1 MAQILGETEKPMNRR
16 ELLTQSAAAGMA
28 AAITGSR
35 AFNAAAAAP
44 PEAQGIEQS
53 SAPPAPLTPPAS
65 GSIPVAFVLAPHAV
79 VIDFAGPWEVF
90 QDTTVPGRATPPFSL
105 YTVAESTRPITAS
118 GGMLITPNYSFDTA
132 PLPKI
137 IVIPAQHEP
146 TEKLL
151 NWIRTAHKTAD
162 VTMSVCTGA
171 DVLAA
176 TGLLAGKSATTH
188 HTAYRELAMDHA
200 DIIVQ
205 RGVRFVE
212 DGKLASSGG
221 LSSGIDLALHIV
233 ERYFGRD
240 VATQTAF
247 QMEYQGQ
254 GWLYP
259 ASNRAY
265 AEIRAR
271 DGQTL
276 CPICSMVV
284 DPKTALSS
292 TYKSKAYY
300 FCMPSHKAR
309 FDADPDKWLSA

>member
-1 MAQILGETEKPMNRR
+1 
-16 ELLTQSAAAGMA
+16 MA
-28 AAITGSR
+28 AAITGPR
-35 AFNAAAAAP
+35 AFGAAAP
-44 PEAQGIEQS
+44 PTPSTVHSTAES
-53 SAPPAPLTPPAS
+53 SVPLTPPAT
-65 GSIPVAFVLAPHAV
+65 GSIPVAFVIAQHAV

-90 QDTTVPGRATPPFSL
+90 QDTTVPGREAPFSL

-132 PLPKI
+132 PQPKI
-137 IVIPAQHEP
+137 IVIPAQRPP

-151 NWIRTAHKTAD
+151 NWIRTAYKSAD

-176 TGLLAGKSATTH
+176 TGLLSGRSATTH
-188 HTAYRELAMDHA
+188 HAAYREMAMDHT
-200 DIIVQ
+200 DISIK

-212 DGKLASSGG
+212 DGKFASSGG

-233 ERYFGRD
+233 ERYYGRD
-240 VATQTAF
+240 VAQQTAF

-254 GWLYP
+254 GWLDP
-259 ASNRAY
+259 ASNREY
-265 AEIRAR
+265 AEIHAR

-284 DPKTALSS
+284 EPKTAVSS
-292 TYKSKAYY
+292 TYKNKTYY
-300 FCMPSHKAR
+300 FCMPPHKAR
-309 FDADPDKWLSA
+309 FDADPDKWLAAA

>member
-1 MAQILGETEKPMNRR
+1 
-16 ELLTQSAAAGMA
+16 MA

-35 AFNAAAAAP
+35 AFGAAAAATP
-44 PEAQGIEQS
+44 STAPSPAES
-53 SAPPAPLTPPAS
+53 SAPLTPPAT
-65 GSIPVAFVLAPHAV
+65 GSIPVAFVLAQHAV

-90 QDTTVPGRATPPFSL
+90 QDTTVPGRQAPFSL

-118 GGMLITPNYSFDTA
+118 GGMLITPNFSFDTA
-132 PLPKI
+132 PQPKI

-151 NWIRTAHKTAD
+151 NWIRTAYKSAD

-188 HTAYRELAMDHA
+188 HAAYREMAMDHP
-200 DIIVQ
+200 DISIK

-212 DGKLASSGG
+212 DGKFASSGG

-233 ERYFGRD
+233 ERYYGRD
-240 VATQTAF
+240 VAQQTAF

-254 GWLYP
+254 GWLDP
-259 ASNRAY
+259 ASNREY
-265 AEIRAR
+265 AEIHAR

-284 DPKTALSS
+284 EPKTAVSS
-292 TYKSKAYY
+292 TYKNKTYY
-300 FCMPSHKAR
+300 FCMPPHKAR
-309 FDADPDKWLSA
+309 FDADPDKWLAAA

>member
-1 MAQILGETEKPMNRR
+1 MNRR
-16 ELLTQSAAAGMA
+16 ELLQQSAAAGMA
-28 AAITGSR
+28 AAFTGSQALR
-35 AFNAAAAAP
+35 AAAAAAP
-44 PEAQGIEQS
+44 PAEPGATQS
-53 SAPPAPLTPPAS
+53 SVPLTPPAS
-65 GSIPVAFVLAPHAV
+65 GSIPVAFVLAQHAV

-90 QDTTVPGRATPPFSL
+90 QDTTVPGREAPFRL

-132 PLPKI
+132 PQPKI
-137 IVIPAQHEP
+137 IVIPAQREP

-151 NWIRTAHKTAD
+151 NWIRSAHKSAD

-188 HTAYRELAMDHA
+188 HTAYREMAMDHT
-200 DIIVQ
+200 DISVK

-212 DGKLASSGG
+212 DGQFASSGG

-240 VATQTAF
+240 VARQTAF

-254 GWLYP
+254 GWLDP
-259 ASNRAY
+259 SSNRAY

-284 DPKTALSS
+284 DPKSAVSS
-292 TYKSKAYY
+292 TYKGNTYY
-300 FCMPSHKAR
+300 FCMPPHKAR
-309 FDADPDKWLSA
+309 FDAAPDKWLAAG